1 MYVSSL
7 VVPGLLLLVLAVA
20 YRPRILSRD
29 SHRQLDLWLL
39 VAIGAAVLQI
49 LPLPR
54 VLLDIVSPAA
64 SRVVAALALKPSQ
77 GALPSSIDATDSA
90 TALALFGG
98 MVLVFLTARQIFENG
113 GVRTFT
119 RGLAIVGLV
128 LAGIAI
134 AQEATGGGRMYWRWT
149 PTFERT
155 HPFGPFV
162 NRNHFGTWAIV
173 ATALCVGYLAAHL
186 ATRQSGS
193 PGRSWRSRLVTAM
206 DGRAALL
213 LAATSLMMVGIVL
226 SLSRSSL
233 IGVAATLVVGVWLSR
248 YRATDSGAGSRLAI
262 VAGVLVLLTGLLII
276 IRVPPA
282 QVMHRVSDAPVALED
297 RLTIWRETVPIIRE
311 FWLTGTGVGTYQ
323 TAMAVFQQSD
333 KGLIYNQA
341 HNHYLQVLAEGG
353 LLVGIPVAVALW
365 IFGRESA
372 RALARDR
379 SGIFWL
385 RVGAASGLAGV
396 AVQSVLETG
405 LLTPANG
412 VLAAI
417 AAAVVLH
424 TPRRAPGAEVVA
436 ALQSRVRGTTG
447 KC

>member
-1 MYVSSL
+1 
-7 VVPGLLLLVLAVA
+7 
-20 YRPRILSRD
+20 
-29 SHRQLDLWLL
+29 L

-54 VLLDIVSPAA
+54 ALLDIVSPSA
-64 SRVVAALALKPSQ
+64 SRVVAALALKPPD
-77 GALPSSIDATDSA
+77 GALPLSIDATDSA

-98 MVLVFLTARQIFENG
+98 MVLVFFTARQIFENG

-119 RGLAIVGLV
+119 RGLAIIGLV

-173 ATALCVGYLAAHL
+173 ATALCLGYLAAHL
-186 ATRQSGS
+186 SARQSGT
-193 PGRSWRSRLVTAM
+193 PGDSWRTRLVTAM

-213 LAATSLMMVGIVL
+213 LAAASLMIVAVVL
-226 SLSRSSL
+226 SLSRSSM
-233 IGVAATLVVGVWLSR
+233 IGLPASLVVGMWLSR
-248 YRATDSGAGSRLAI
+248 HRAEWRRLAI
-262 VAGVLVLLTGLLII
+262 IAAALVVVTGTLII
-276 IRVPPA
+276 LRVPPA
-282 QVMHRVSDAPVALED
+282 QVMDRVTGVAVALED

-333 KGLIYNQA
+333 PGLIYNQA
-341 HNHYLQVLAEGG
+341 HNHYLQVAAEGG
-353 LLVGIPVAVALW
+353 LLVGIPVAILLW
-365 IFGRESA
+365 MFARETA

-396 AVQSVLETG
+396 AAQSVLETG

-412 VLAAI
+412 VLVAI

-424 TPRRAPGAEVVA
+424 APRRAPGSEVVA
-436 ALQSRVRGTTG
+436 ASQSRVRGTTG